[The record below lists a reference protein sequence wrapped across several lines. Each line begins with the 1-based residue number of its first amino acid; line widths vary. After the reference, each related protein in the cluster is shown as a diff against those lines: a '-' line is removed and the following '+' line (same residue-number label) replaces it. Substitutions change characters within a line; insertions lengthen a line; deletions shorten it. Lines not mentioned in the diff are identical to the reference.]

1 MTDQEQNP
9 DWLQTV
15 LSGDSEAFTPIVLAA
30 TPKLYAIAMRLCGNR
45 ATAEDLVQETFL
57 DGYRKLNLL
66 REPDKVDAWLARI
79 LRNKYLNS
87 QMRSITTVP
96 MDEIGIPIDRR
107 SPENGYVARESLELW
122 RRRLT
127 TLSPALRD
135 TAILYFW
142 RHLPM
147 EEIATRMHIP
157 LGTVKRRIHDIR
169 DILKKEKAMEENK
182 TKQIPDGF
190 AERVSEKVQE
200 LAEYNKRFGSMTGFD
215 TAYTHIK
222 ELIADISDRDTAQK
236 FAKESAA
243 IAYAA
248 DSTKYAEDSL
258 AVSKQTGD
266 VDTLRD
272 VYLDLCWNIGGEAE
286 KAKYTLETIL
296 PAIAAFPESAAK
308 KRALAYHYFWLAKYT
323 ADADDPAYDNTEKYL
338 REAARLY
345 TEAEAEEHC
354 IDAMHGC
361 VKSMLDA
368 LPLMRDSQ
376 YQGRISVTTTGERW
390 RITDDGLYYQ
400 NQPGCSPV
408 WYSPVY
414 NYLMPVFY
422 YAGYTGDRYFLPRDP
437 HLAVGGTETMRD
449 PFPST
454 ENADDAGRR
463 TIVSDDEELDVPAGH
478 FTHCLHIHK
487 HESDEMI
494 ADVWYARGVGIVRID
509 ACGHTQV
516 LESYHIAEAT
526 DDYLP
531 TSVGTRWKYV
541 FQDKPD
547 VLCQYAAYEI
557 LEKDAESVGLS
568 CLEVAALPENWYD
581 VTENDMLLLCSIQDR
596 LARGEYDQALAA
608 VEKVIRHNRASETV
622 AYAIGIRKHLQEI
635 IPYKKANWRFCPG
648 SINGSYITKTGCK
661 LVYSAKANSKLIYSE
676 SELSSID
683 TGAWGTRGEENR
695 IFGVKPFRFLSMIFG
710 TLWDDRWV
718 PGYAVEEPYSD
729 YLCEPFIRKVRVE
742 AVPEITVAA
751 GTFHNCRRLIVD
763 LDSADGTKG
772 DYGYY
777 FYKHTQCGHKEW
789 VFAPGVGVVQFLCD
803 WGGVEHSVCE
813 LRSYDTVAEDGEYMP
828 VYIGNHWIYDEMLLT
843 AENYIASREYHVMT
857 GMHDR
862 YFLMDNQLF
871 TFQGD
876 LAAYDTFKANLNQ

>member
-1 MTDQEQNP
+1 MTGYDP
-9 DWLQTV
+9 DWLTAV
-15 LSGDSEAFTPIVLAA
+15 LSGDSEAFTPIVLSA
-30 TPKLYAIAMRLCGNR
+30 TPRLYALAMRLCSNR
-45 ATAEDLVQETFL
+45 AEAEDLVQETFL

-66 REPDKVDAWLARI
+66 REPDKVDAWLATI

-87 QMRSITTVP
+87 QMRSIAAVP
-96 MDEIGIPIDRR
+96 MDEVGIPIDRCT
-107 SPENGYVARESLELW
+107 PENRYVARESLETW
-122 RRRLT
+122 RRRLS

-142 RHLPM
+142 RRMSM
-147 EEIATRMHIP
+147 ETIAARMHIP

-169 DILKKEKAMEENK
+169 EILKKEKTMEENK
-182 TKQIPDGF
+182 MKPIPDGF
-190 AERVSEKVQE
+190 AEKVAEKVQE
-200 LAEYNKRFGSMTGFD
+200 LAEYSTRFGSMTGFD
-215 TAYTHIK
+215 AAYAHIK
-222 ELIADISDRDTAQK
+222 ALIADISDRDTAHK
-236 FAKESAA
+236 YAKESAA

-258 AVSKQTGD
+258 AVSRQTGD

-272 VYLDLCWNIGGEAE
+272 VYLDLCWQLGGEAE
-286 KAKYTLETIL
+286 KAKYTRETIL
-296 PAIAAFPESAAK
+296 PALEAFPDSAAK
-308 KRALAYHYFWLAKYT
+308 KRALGYHNFWLAKYT
-323 ADADDPAYDNTEKYL
+323 ADADGPTYDNTEKYL

-345 TEAEAEEHC
+345 KEAEAEEHC
-354 IDAMHGC
+354 IDAMNGC

-390 RITDDGLYYQ
+390 RITNDGLYYQ

-422 YAGYTGDRYFLPRDP
+422 YAGCTGDRYFLPRDP
-437 HLAVGGTETMRD
+437 HLAVGETETMRD

-454 ENADDAGRR
+454 ENAEDAGTR

-487 HESDEMI
+487 HESDEI
-494 ADVWYARGVGIVRID
+494 TADVWYARGVGIVRID

-516 LESYHIAEAT
+516 LESYHIAEKT

-531 TSVGTRWKYV
+531 TSVGTRWRYV
-541 FQDKPD
+541 FPDKPD

-557 LEKDAESVGLS
+557 LEKDAQWVGLS
-568 CLEVAALPENWYD
+568 CLEVAALPEDWYD

-596 LARGEYDQALAA
+596 LTRGEYDEALAA

-622 AYAIGIRKHLQEI
+622 AYAMGIREHLREI
-635 IPYKKANWRFCPG
+635 IPYKKKNWRFCPG
-648 SINGSYITKTGCK
+648 SINGSYITKTGGK

-729 YLCEPFIRKVRVE
+729 YLSEPFVRRVRVE

-751 GTFHNCRRLIVD
+751 GTFRDCRRLIVD

-772 DYGYY
+772 DYSYY

-789 VFAPGVGVVQFLCD
+789 VFAPGVGVVQFVCD
-803 WGGVEHSVCE
+803 WGGTEHSVCE

-828 VYIGNHWIYDEMLLT
+828 VYIGNRWIYDEMLLT
-843 AENYIASREYHVMT
+843 AENYIASREYRVMT
-857 GMHDR
+857 GIHDR

-871 TFQGD
+871 TFKGD
-876 LAAYDTFKANLNQ
+876 PAAYDAFKESLKK